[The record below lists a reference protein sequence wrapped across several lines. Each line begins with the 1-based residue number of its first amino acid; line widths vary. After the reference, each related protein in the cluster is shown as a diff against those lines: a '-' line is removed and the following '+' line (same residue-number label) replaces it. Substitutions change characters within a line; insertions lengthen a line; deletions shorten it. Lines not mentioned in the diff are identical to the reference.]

1 MAKGCDLGRRGSR
14 NLTSGLQWVFS
25 SQIIVFLCCPDQ
37 TLDPSALSQ
46 SLNQPLAHTPL
57 KPKRGREVLHPE
69 STVSQTKQK
78 KICVCVCVCVGF
90 KHKPAVELTLSQCGP
105 RAAHTRQELVGKNT
119 KLQLVQEGL
128 SERPP
133 WSLILAGGPDPKVE
147 IVYLKGQPRGIRGPS
162 PGGQGMGVTGW
173 MVQHLAGLLE
183 TRT

>member
-1 MAKGCDLGRRGSR
+1 MYRLE
-14 NLTSGLQWVFS
+14 VF
-25 SQIIVFLCCPDQ
+25 VCTC
-37 TLDPSALSQ
+37 
-46 SLNQPLAHTPL
+46 LN
-57 KPKRGREVLHPE
+57 
-69 STVSQTKQK
+69 
-78 KICVCVCVCVGF
+78 

-173 MVQHLAGLLE
+173 MVQHLAGLL
-183 TRT
+183 